1 MGSAGP
7 GGLDA
12 RPLVQCDPFPGNRGG
27 RSPRVFQGWMQLG
40 HRHAGSGGSWVP
52 PVRARRSYPAL
63 GRPESSTGRGPQGAG
78 AGLPAGAVA
87 ARLPAASAREHQPQG
102 SVPLPSG
109 VLGHPGAAPRPMRE
123 PLGSAL
129 GSAHGWAAWLGRPT
143 LPLVGLLTELGRPRA
158 HSFGPCRVAQGLE
171 CDRGPPDWTVSATRS
186 GPGHPLAPSSD
197 SCGPPC
203 FTHQRFLGW
212 SQRSTPGPSSG
223 SKRARPHSVTPRAGR
238 GPPSLAAREPSSL
251 TDSNGDEAEPY
262 RGGNHVR

>member
-129 GSAHGWAAWLGRPT
+129 GSALSTAHGWAAWLGRPT
-143 LPLVGLLTELGRPRA
+143 LPAARWSAHRAGSSSRSLARALPRRTWLGVCTRPPPTAPPPRRAVARAIRSLPPAIPAARLVSPT
-158 HSFGPCRVAQGLE
+158 
-171 CDRGPPDWTVSATRS
+171 
-186 GPGHPLAPSSD
+186 SD
-197 SCGPPC
+197 S
-203 FTHQRFLGW
+203 
-212 SQRSTPGPSSG
+212 
-223 SKRARPHSVTPRAGR
+223 
-238 GPPSLAAREPSSL
+238 
-251 TDSNGDEAEPY
+251 
-262 RGGNHVR
+262 